1 MSYILDALKKSQRER
16 ALGSI
21 PQIDAPPPDTAV
33 RRGGRIAVAAVAAAV
48 LIAGGIAAGM
58 YLSRPASAPL
68 RTAPSQA
75 APQELSPAV
84 GSAATQPEPQS
95 APESESESESAAESA
110 APVAA
115 RAPAT
120 QPAAPEPAQVAAP
133 LLADTPLAYQR
144 QVPSMSI
151 NVVSYSEAPER
162 RFVMIDLVMYR
173 EGQTLPNGATVI
185 AIAPDEVTFSF
196 AGARFRLRP

>member
-16 ALGSI
+16 ALGTI
-21 PQIDAPPPDTAV
+21 PQIDALAPDPAA
-33 RRGGRIAVAAVAAAV
+33 RRGGRIAIAVVAAVV

-58 YLSRPASAPL
+58 YLGRPASSPP
-68 RTAPSQA
+68 RTAQSQTA
-75 APQELSPAV
+75 APELVPAAQP
-84 GSAATQPEPQS
+84 AAKEPEPVAAA
-95 APESESESESAAESA
+95 APPAA

-115 RAPAT
+115 QTTAT
-120 QPAAPEPAQVAAP
+120 QTAAPRPAQVPP
-133 LLADTPLAYQR
+133 LLSDTPLAYQR

-151 NVVSYSEAPER
+151 NVVSYSEVSER

-173 EGQTLPNGATVI
+173 EGQTLPNGATVV